1 MENMSASQEKEFRDD
16 IKEKYP
22 NLPDY
27 LIDSHVSAKN
37 KYLANINREVD
48 LSNSEDK
55 YPTILTLTEN
65 IDGTYS
71 LFINSQTDNGVFEE
85 RYEKDKLSVI
95 VNKMYCFL
103 NNDWMLSINNAQ
115 PYQLR

>member
-1 MENMSASQEKEFRDD
+1 MENMSASQEKAFRGST
-16 IKEKYP
+16 KEKYP

-48 LSNSEDK
+48 LTSSDDK

-71 LFINSQTDNGVFEE
+71 LFIDSQTDNGVFEE
-85 RYEKDKLSVI
+85 RYEKDKLSAI
-95 VNKMYCFL
+95 INKMYCFL
-103 NNDWMLSINNAQ
+103 NNG
-115 PYQLR
+115 

>member
-1 MENMSASQEKEFRDD
+1 MENMSASQEKEFRDN
-16 IKEKYP
+16 IKEKHP

-48 LSNSEDK
+48 LKNSDDNF
-55 YPTILTLTEN
+55 PVILTLTEN

-71 LFINSQTDNGVFEE
+71 LFIDSQTDNGVFEE
-85 RYEKDKLSVI
+85 RYEKDKLSEI
-95 VNKMYCFL
+95 INKMYCFL
-103 NNDWMLSINNAQ
+103 NNS
-115 PYQLR
+115 

>member
-1 MENMSASQEKEFRDD
+1 MENMSASQEKEFRDN
-16 IKEKYP
+16 IKEKHH

-48 LSNSEDK
+48 LANLDDDF
-55 YPTILTLTEN
+55 PVLLTLTEN

-71 LFINSQTDNGVFEE
+71 LFVDGQNDNGVFEE
-85 RYEKDKLSVI
+85 RYEKDKLSAI
-95 VNKMYCFL
+95 VNKMYYFL
-103 NNDWMLSINNAQ
+103 NNG
-115 PYQLR
+115 

>member
-1 MENMSASQEKEFRDD
+1 MENMSASQEKEFRDS
-16 IKEKYP
+16 IKEKHP

-48 LSNSEDK
+48 LTNSDDNF
-55 YPTILTLTEN
+55 PVILTLTEN

-71 LFINSQTDNGVFEE
+71 LFIDSQTDNGVFEE
-85 RYEKDKLSVI
+85 RYEKDKLSATI
-95 VNKMYCFL
+95 NKMYCFL
-103 NNDWMLSINNAQ
+103 NNG
-115 PYQLR
+115 